1 MNIIEALNEV
11 RDGNTVTR
19 INWFDNIV
27 VMLSSETG
35 KIVVHNTCTNEDL
48 DYLFTADDVQADNW
62 VIKHYRRPLTF
73 VDAFKEV
80 KNGKKVRRK
89 VWNDDCY
96 ITGDTRLNSFF
107 LGEEDLLA
115 NDWEVIEA

>member
-1 MNIIEALNEV
+1 MNIVEALKEV

-62 VIKHYRRPLTF
+62 VIKHYRRSLTF
-73 VDAFKEV
+73 IEAFKEV

-89 VWNDDCY
+89 AWNDDSD
-96 ITGDTRLNSFF
+96 IDINTRLGCLEPS
-107 LGEEDLLA
+107 ELLA
-115 NDWEVIEA
+115 NDWEVVE

>member
-1 MNIIEALNEV
+1 MNIIEALN
-11 RDGNTVTR
+11 
-19 INWFDNIV
+19 
-27 VMLSSETG
+27 
-35 KIVVHNTCTNEDL
+35 
-48 DYLFTADDVQADNW
+48 
-62 VIKHYRRPLTF
+62 
-73 VDAFKEV
+73 EV

-107 LGEEDLLA
+107 LVEEDLLA

>member
-1 MNIIEALNEV
+1 MNIIEAMKEV
-11 RDGNTVTR
+11 RNGKTVTR
-19 INWFDNIV
+19 ISWFPNIV

-48 DYLFTADDVQADNW
+48 DYLVTADDVQADDW
-62 VIKHYRRPLTF
+62 VIRNYKRPLTF
-73 VDAFKEV
+73 IEAFKKV
-80 KNGKKVRRK
+80 KNDKRVRRK

-107 LGEEDLLA
+107 LVEEDLLA

>member
-48 DYLFTADDVQADNW
+48 EYLFTAEDVQAHNW
-62 VIKHYRRPLTF
+62 VIKHNRRPLTF
-73 VDAFKEV
+73 VDAFNEV

-107 LGEEDLLA
+107 LVEEDLLA